1 MGALRA
7 MLDWLMPVRRTPPC
21 AACPYR
27 PEDAERQRRDEDLDR
42 AVGAAGQTNSR
53 ATLGLIATSSR
64 AMQAESSVRAM
75 MRGVL
80 HEVDRDH
87 DGTH

>member
-7 MLDWLMPVRRTPPC
+7 MLDLLRPGRHPPPC
-21 AACPYR
+21 AACPHR
-27 PEDAERQRRDEDLDR
+27 PEEAGRRRRNEETER
-42 AVGAAGQTNSR
+42 AVGAAFRTNDR
-53 ATLGLIATSSR
+53 ATLGLIATSGR